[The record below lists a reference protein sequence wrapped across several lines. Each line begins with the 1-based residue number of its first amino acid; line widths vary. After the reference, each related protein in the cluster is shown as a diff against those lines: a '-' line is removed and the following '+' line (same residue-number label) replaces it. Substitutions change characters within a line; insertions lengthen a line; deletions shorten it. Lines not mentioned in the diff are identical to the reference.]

1 MVHVS
6 SRSREYLIVG
16 TIACL
21 ILVSLPLAA
30 LLVLTLRG
38 VIFLAAGAAVICGL
52 VGYAI
57 SPAFREWLKA
67 TSTPRMDYKGLELAT
82 DVTFH
87 PSHSWAR
94 MEGDVLVG
102 VDDLVQATLGPVEEV
117 ELPAEGCRVRQG
129 ERLFRLRHG
138 KRMVDVRAPL
148 SGTVLGC
155 NAALRARPELINAD
169 PFARGWVVRLR
180 SDYLREDQRRL
191 LRGKKARTWFRSAVD
206 RVVGLL
212 SSENATA
219 ALADRDALRGS
230 LYQRIDD
237 VAWHQ
242 LTNTV
247 FTVPPAELGARA

>member
-1 MVHVS
+1 
-6 SRSREYLIVG
+6 
-16 TIACL
+16 
-21 ILVSLPLAA
+21 
-30 LLVLTLRG
+30 
-38 VIFLAAGAAVICGL
+38 
-52 VGYAI
+52 
-57 SPAFREWLKA
+57 
-67 TSTPRMDYKGLELAT
+67 
-82 DVTFH
+82 
-87 PSHSWAR
+87 
-94 MEGDVLVG
+94 
-102 VDDLVQATLGPVEEV
+102 VEEV

-155 NAALRARPELINAD
+155 NAALRGRPELINDD

-191 LRGKKARTWFRSAVD
+191 LRGKKARTWFCSAVD

-219 ALADRDALRGS
+219 ALSDRDALRGS